1 MSVSLLERIQSD
13 IKDSLRSGQ
22 KERLSILR
30 MVMAQIKNKAI
41 EKGRDAQLTEDEII
55 DLLSGMLR
63 KMEESVSQFVM
74 GKREDLAEKE
84 RSEMVVIREFMP
96 EPLSVEQIDV
106 LIAEAIK
113 DTHATSAKEMGA
125 VMKWLTPRTMGR
137 ADNRVVSQKVKALL
151 GG

>member
-1 MSVSLLERIQSD
+1 MSLSLLERIQSD

-63 KMEESVSQFVM
+63 KMEESVTQFTM
-74 GKREDLAEKE
+74 GGREDLAEKE
-84 RSEMVVIREFMP
+84 KSEMVVIREFMP
-96 EPLSVEQIDV
+96 EPLSVEQIDG

-113 DTHATSAKEMGA
+113 ETHATSAKEMGS
-125 VMKWLTPRTMGR
+125 VMKWLTPKTMGR

>member
-1 MSVSLLERIQSD
+1 MPVALFERIQSD

-30 MVMAQIKNKAI
+30 MVMSQIKNKAI
-41 EKGRDAQLTEDEII
+41 EKGRDAQLTEDEIV

-63 KMEESVSQFVM
+63 KMEESVAQFTM
-74 GKREDLAEKE
+74 GGREDLVEKE
-84 RSEMVVIREFMP
+84 KAEMVIVREFMP
-96 EPLSVEQIDV
+96 EPLSNDQIDA
-106 LIAEAIK
+106 LIAEAIRE
-113 DTHATSAKEMGA
+113 TQAASAKEMGS

>member
-1 MSVSLLERIQSD
+1 MSVSLLERIQAD

-41 EKGRDAQLTEDEII
+41 EKGRDVQLTEEEIV
-55 DLLSGMLR
+55 DLLSGMIR
-63 KMEESVSQFVM
+63 RMEESVAQFTL
-74 GKREDLAEKE
+74 GGREDLAEKE
-84 RSEMVVIREFMP
+84 KSEMVIIREFMP
-96 EPLSVEQIDV
+96 EPLSDAQIDSLV
-106 LIAEAIK
+106 AEAMSE
-113 DTHATSAKEMGA
+113 THATSAKEMGA
-125 VMKWLTPRTMGR
+125 VMKWLAPKTMGR

>member
-1 MSVSLLERIQSD
+1 MSLSLLERIQSD

-41 EKGRDAQLTEDEII
+41 EKGRDAQLTEDEIV
-55 DLLSGMLR
+55 DLLAGMLR
-63 KMEESVSQFVM
+63 KMEESVAQFTM
-74 GKREDLAEKE
+74 GGREDLAEKE

-96 EPLSVEQIDV
+96 EPLSVEQIDE

-113 DTHATSAKEMGA
+113 ETHATSANEMGS
-125 VMKWLTPRTMGR
+125 VMKWLTPKTMGR

>member
-1 MSVSLLERIQSD
+1 MSLSLLERIQSD
-13 IKDSLRSGQ
+13 TKDSLRSGQ

-41 EKGRDAQLTEDEII
+41 EKGRDAQLTEDEIV
-55 DLLSGMLR
+55 DLLAGMLR
-63 KMEESVSQFVM
+63 KMEESVAQFTM
-74 GKREDLAEKE
+74 GGREDLAEKE

-96 EPLSVEQIDV
+96 EPLSVEQIDG

-113 DTHATSAKEMGA
+113 ETHATSAKEMGS
-125 VMKWLTPRTMGR
+125 VMKWLTPKTMGR

>member
-1 MSVSLLERIQSD
+1 MSVTLLERIQSD

-96 EPLSVEQIDV
+96 EPLSVEQIDA

>member
-1 MSVSLLERIQSD
+1 MSLSLLERIQSD

-41 EKGRDAQLTEDEII
+41 EKGRDAQLTEDEIV
-55 DLLSGMLR
+55 DLLAGMLR
-63 KMEESVSQFVM
+63 KMEESVAQFTM
-74 GKREDLAEKE
+74 GGREDLAEKE

-96 EPLSVEQIDV
+96 EPLSVEQIDG

-113 DTHATSAKEMGA
+113 ETHATSAKEMGS
-125 VMKWLTPRTMGR
+125 VMKWLTPKTMGR

>member
-1 MSVSLLERIQSD
+1 MSLSLLERIQSD
-13 IKDSLRSGQ
+13 TKDSLRSGQ
-22 KERLSILR
+22 MERLSILR

-41 EKGRDAQLTEDEII
+41 EKGRDAQLTEDEIV
-55 DLLSGMLR
+55 DLLAGMLR
-63 KMEESVSQFVM
+63 KMEESVAQFTM
-74 GKREDLAEKE
+74 GGREDLAEKE

-96 EPLSVEQIDV
+96 EPLSVEQIDG

-113 DTHATSAKEMGA
+113 ETHATSAKEMGS
-125 VMKWLTPRTMGR
+125 VMKWLTPKTMGR

>member
-1 MSVSLLERIQSD
+1 MSLSLLERIQSD

-63 KMEESVSQFVM
+63 KMEESVTQFTM
-74 GKREDLAEKE
+74 GGREDLAEKE
-84 RSEMVVIREFMP
+84 KSEMVVIREFMP
-96 EPLSVEQIDV
+96 EPLSVEQIDE

-113 DTHATSAKEMGA
+113 ETHATSAKEMGS
-125 VMKWLTPRTMGR
+125 VMKWLTPKTMGR

>member
-1 MSVSLLERIQSD
+1 MSVSLLERIQAD

-41 EKGRDAQLTEDEII
+41 EKGRDAQLTEEEIV

-63 KMEESVSQFVM
+63 RMEESVAQFTA
-74 GKREDLAEKE
+74 GGREDLAEKE
-84 RSEMVVIREFMP
+84 NSERLIIREFMP
-96 EPLSVEQIDV
+96 EPLSGEQIDALV
-106 LIAEAIK
+106 AEAIRE
-113 DTHATSAKEMGA
+113 THATSAKEMGA

-137 ADNRVVSQKVKALL
+137 ADNRIISQKVKALL

>member
-1 MSVSLLERIQSD
+1 MSVPRLERIQSD

-41 EKGRDAQLTEDEII
+41 EKGRDAQLSEEEIV

-63 KMEESVSQFVM
+63 RMEESVTQFTM
-74 GKREDLAEKE
+74 GGREDLAEKE
-84 RSEMVVIREFMP
+84 KSEMVIIREFMP
-96 EPLSVEQIDV
+96 EPLSDDQIDAM
-106 LIAEAIK
+106 IAEAMRE
-113 DTHATSAKEMGA
+113 THATSAKEMGA
-125 VMKWLTPRTMGR
+125 VMKWLTPKTMGR
-137 ADNRVVSQKVKALL
+137 ADNRIISQKVKALL

>member
-96 EPLSVEQIDV
+96 EPLSVEQIDA

>member
-1 MSVSLLERIQSD
+1 MSLSLLERIQSD

-41 EKGRDAQLTEDEII
+41 EKGRDAQLTEDEIV
-55 DLLSGMLR
+55 DLLAGMLR
-63 KMEESVSQFVM
+63 KMEESVAQFTM
-74 GKREDLAEKE
+74 GGREDLAEKE

-96 EPLSVEQIDV
+96 EPLSVEQIDE

-113 DTHATSAKEMGA
+113 ETHATSAKEMGS
-125 VMKWLTPRTMGR
+125 VMKWLTPKTMGR

>member
-1 MSVSLLERIQSD
+1 MSVPLLERIQSD

-41 EKGRDAQLTEDEII
+41 EKGRDAQLSEEEIV

-63 KMEESVSQFVM
+63 RMEESVTQFTM
-74 GKREDLAEKE
+74 GGREDLAEKE
-84 RSEMVVIREFMP
+84 KSEMVIIREFMP
-96 EPLSVEQIDV
+96 EPLSDDQIDAM
-106 LIAEAIK
+106 IAEAMRE
-113 DTHATSAKEMGA
+113 THATSAKEMGA
-125 VMKWLTPRTMGR
+125 VMKWLTPKTMGR
-137 ADNRVVSQKVKALL
+137 ADNRIISQKVKALL